1 MGIYTPT
8 DLGWWVYPLLYGNI
22 VSLDP
27 IAHMGP
33 FSKVVV
39 EVTESQHPE
48 VLYRI
53 PTGVTSEKALNACE
67 ICSQPHYW
75 EIDYN
80 PYISRLDTSRK

>member
-1 MGIYTPT
+1 M
-8 DLGWWVYPLLYGNI
+8 
-22 VSLDP
+22 SLDP

-53 PTGVTSEKALNACE
+53 ATGVTSEKALNACE
-67 ICSQPHYW
+67 ICSQPGPYW
-75 EIDYN
+75 DVL
-80 PYISRLDTSRK
+80 PVLKTVQGCSR